1 MYKIQSTYVLLPYS
15 TGLSYVTSGY
25 ITCNITTTKDMQN
38 ISLVVKTTYVLYT
51 CCAID
56 RLDKIMKLAHTV
68 MRCVVAWV
76 WYGVSE
82 WGVLSALSGRRII
95 PFSLSFFYQT
105 GL

>member
-15 TGLSYVTSGY
+15 TGLSHVTSGH
-25 ITCNITTTKDMQN
+25 ITCNITTTKDIQN
-38 ISLVVKTTYVLYT
+38 ISLVVKTTYT

-68 MRCVVAWV
+68 MRCAVAWV

-82 WGVLSALSGRRII
+82 WGVLSALSGRWII
-95 PFSLSFFYQT
+95 PFSLFFFYQT